1 MSVCTPLRAKPC
13 GDRAGNGPLV
23 RIFQRPVRWLSSF
36 LVVGLASLPLARAQD
51 LSAALPDRLTLP
63 ILLRLV
69 AERSPRLAIEQVA
82 IDSAE
87 ADRISAG
94 ARPNPTISYGRFT
107 PSGGAR
113 TLFEGSRQEQT
124 TLDLPLLIGGQRGAR
139 VEAAEQGLLA
149 ARARLGLA
157 GNELALRAADLF
169 VGLQA
174 AQEKR
179 VLLDESVVEIER
191 VVSIVSGRLDSGA
204 ASRYELTRVE
214 VELASMHARLADA
227 RADLAEKSAGLATLL
242 GAPGWRPGA
251 DGILVPAG
259 FSLSAAEWR
268 GALLSSN
275 PQIIAA
281 RREEDAAQAALK
293 RSERE
298 RWPVPVLSVG
308 RIRTSEPFG
317 AANFLGLSTELP
329 LSDAWRGL
337 MAKAAADVRAAQR
350 RREAIESEADV
361 ELTRLI
367 DALAQRRAAL
377 ERFRRNVGERIP
389 ALKQMAEDAYKFGRG
404 SLLELIDAA
413 RSRLD
418 ARLTEVDLRAATV
431 GQELRI
437 QGLTGKLGAESR
449 SGSGG

>member
-1 MSVCTPLRAKPC
+1 
-13 GDRAGNGPLV
+13 
-23 RIFQRPVRWLSSF
+23 
-36 LVVGLASLPLARAQD
+36 
-51 LSAALPDRLTLP
+51 LP

-69 AERSPRLAIEQVA
+69 AERSPRLAVEQVA

-87 ADRISAG
+87 AERITAG

-107 PSGGAR
+107 PSGGAG
-113 TLFEGSRQEQT
+113 TIFEGNRQQQT

-139 VEAAEQGLLA
+139 IEAAEQGLLA
-149 ARARLGLA
+149 ARARVGLA

-174 AQEKR
+174 AQEK
-179 VLLDESVVEIER
+179 VALLDQSVAEIER
-191 VVSIVSGRLDSGA
+191 VVAIVSGRLDSGA
-204 ASRYELTRVE
+204 ASRYDLTRVE
-214 VELASMHARLADA
+214 VELAGVNARLADA
-227 RADLAEKSAGLATLL
+227 RSEMAEKSAGLATLL

-251 DGILVPAG
+251 IGTPVPAG
-259 FSLSAAEWR
+259 LSPNPVEWR
-268 GALLSSN
+268 DSMISRN
-275 PQIIAA
+275 PQIVAA

-298 RWPVPVLSVG
+298 RWPVPVLSLG
-308 RIRTSEPFG
+308 RTWTGDPFG
-317 AANFLGLSTELP
+317 AANFVGLSTEIP

-337 MAKAAADVRAAQR
+337 MAKAAADLRAAQR

-361 ELTRLI
+361 ELRRLI

-389 ALKQMAEDAYKFGRG
+389 ALKQMAEDAYSLGRG

-437 QGLTGKLGAESR
+437 LGLTGKLG
-449 SGSGG
+449 G